1 MENNEKT
8 ENKYYEF
15 PEDLMPTLEKVH
27 NIYEIIKRN
36 LCEVDMEWLKVEGR
50 HSVIVD
56 FKLDLIYLLS
66 FLGTMC
72 GSPDEFPLYIAE
84 MMFCKD
90 PPANYA
96 IGFIKAAENM
106 KIDPL
111 LYEYKVTPEMTKHFD
126 EFTSNVTNTLLILP
140 QFNDHYKLSMIYYL
154 YGTLLTA
161 LCKMMESHSTSPII
175 LTGINNYLK
184 TQFAV
189 IGEHLSEEDA
199 TQFYENVFPYLQ
211 HTNDTIHD
219 IERAVKGEPPIKRGG
234 EPEKEGES
242 DDIQTVDE

>member
-1 MENNEKT
+1 MENIENNEKK
-8 ENKYYEF
+8 EYYAF

-36 LCEVDMEWLKVEGR
+36 LCEVDMEWLKEEGR

-56 FKLDLIYLLS
+56 LKLDLIYLLS
-66 FLGTMC
+66 FLGTMS

-111 LYEYKVTPEMTKHFD
+111 LYEYKITPEVTKHFD

-140 QFNDHYKLSMIYYL
+140 QFNDHFKLSMIYYL
-154 YGTLLTA
+154 YGTLITA
-161 LCKMMESHSTSPII
+161 LCKMMESHASSPII

-184 TQFAV
+184 TQFDV
-189 IGEHLSEEDA
+189 IGKQLTDEDA
-199 TQFYENVFPYLQ
+199 EQFYENVFPYLQ
-211 HTNDTIHD
+211 HTNDRIHD
-219 IERAVKGEPPIKRGG
+219 IERAVNGEPPIVRGNA
-234 EPEKEGES
+234 PENDSSVSE
-242 DDIQTVDE
+242 TVDE